1 MHLLNQRMCLLGKI
15 NNEASYLLSIGFGKL
30 IYKYCLKR
38 DSICYNSQTEE
49 DRQTVKV
56 RLRKTD
62 REV

>member
-38 DSICYNSQTEE
+38 DSICYMPLILFFSAILRDQT
-49 DRQTVKV
+49 
-56 RLRKTD
+56 
-62 REV
+62 